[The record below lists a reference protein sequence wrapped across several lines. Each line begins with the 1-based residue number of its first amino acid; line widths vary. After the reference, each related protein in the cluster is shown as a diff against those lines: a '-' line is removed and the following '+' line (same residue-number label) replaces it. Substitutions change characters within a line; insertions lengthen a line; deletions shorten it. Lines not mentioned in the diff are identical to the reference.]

1 MTRKLAHIRPSMC
14 STLMVPL
21 LEIICKTLTEVIV
34 CYFIILK
41 VCSYVHSPENAG
53 RYAIN
58 VQFVNCSASSLK

>member
-1 MTRKLAHIRPSMC
+1 MTRKLVHIRPSMC

-34 CYFIILK
+34 CYFIILRS
-41 VCSYVHSPENAG
+41 VLLHSPENAG